1 MTVSE
6 PIATKRKLVLLRFA
20 NNSYSI
26 FHENPSDGVAVI
38 SGFRRGANEIL
49 ALLRRYAA

>member
-6 PIATKRKLVLLRFA
+6 PIVTKRKLVLQRFV
-20 NNSYSI
+20 NNSYFI
-26 FHENPSDGVAVI
+26 FHENPSDDVAVI
-38 SGFRRGANEIL
+38 SGFRRGANQIL